1 MSKKEKRMK
10 NFDDAFSVAH
20 AGYVA
25 EENLDDTD
33 VPAEDMQENVSASG
47 TGQQEIGQAAKAAEV
62 AESAAIAAQEADSRL
77 QEVLQENEL
86 LRQENAKM
94 QELLR
99 EMNNQNKAQVIEET
113 VPEIPQL
120 DFSALSFAD
129 EAQKRAAAEKY
140 SQDMIEYAKQAILK
154 DIAPFVEQAK
164 RGQFEAEKIDL
175 LEALKD
181 VPELAG
187 IGDMSGQLD
196 RIIANNRVFQN
207 DDVPL
212 SEKYITAYA
221 IAKGVES
228 MNNPYKPP
236 TVEELIGLYN
246 SNPEFK
252 EAVEKQR
259 LAEIKKQTQDIPVLS
274 GSSGIGNAAPTLP
287 GKPKNWDE
295 ALANAKKREYLM

>member
-1 MSKKEKRMK
+1 MSKKEKRMN
-10 NFDDAFSVAH
+10 NFDDAFSVAQ
-20 AGYVA
+20 ADYVT

-33 VPAEDMQENVSASG
+33 VESEEMQEDKVTSDAGLQENV
-47 TGQQEIGQAAKAAEV
+47 QAADV
-62 AESAAIAAQEADSRL
+62 AETAALAAQEADSKL

-94 QELLR
+94 QELLSEINTKNK
-99 EMNNQNKAQVIEET
+99 EMVIKES
-113 VPEIPQL
+113 VPELPQL

-129 EAQKRAAAEKY
+129 EAQKKEAAEKY

-164 RGQFEAEKIDL
+164 KGQLEAEKTEL
-175 LEALKD
+175 MAALKD
-181 VPELAG
+181 VPELDG
-187 IGDMSGQLD
+187 IGDMSVQLD

-207 DDVPL
+207 DDIPL
-212 SEKYITAYA
+212 SDKYITAYA
-221 IAKGVES
+221 IAKGVEA

-236 TVEELIGLYN
+236 TVDELMSMYN

-252 EAVEKQR
+252 EAIEKQR

-274 GSSGIGNAAPTLP
+274 GSSGIGNVAPTLP